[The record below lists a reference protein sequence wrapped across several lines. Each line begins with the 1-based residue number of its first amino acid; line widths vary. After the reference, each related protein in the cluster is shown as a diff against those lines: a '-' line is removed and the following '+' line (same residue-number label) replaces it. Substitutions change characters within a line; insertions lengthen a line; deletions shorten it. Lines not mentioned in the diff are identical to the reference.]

1 MMNPLVVM
9 SRLGRKGRSEGRRRI
24 RDWWGGV
31 GAGKGAKMVLSLVE
45 KIRLEKRSAGQR
57 RRYAGRMVVTHT
69 FTVEKDRK
77 GR

>member
-31 GAGKGAKMVLSLVE
+31 GAGKGAKMCPFSRREDSPRKTVGRSTAA
-45 KIRLEKRSAGQR
+45 IRRSH
-57 RRYAGRMVVTHT
+57 GRHAHVHC
-69 FTVEKDRK
+69 
-77 GR
+77 